1 MLERLLRI
9 FGWRML
15 LITGDPCVL
24 DRWLWLR
31 SHLLAGRRRTFD
43 AGSGNGGFSIYAAR
57 RGNEVIGASF
67 SVEEQQI
74 ARQRAELLGV
84 SGVDFRVIDL
94 REIEAQRAALGS
106 FEQIICLET
115 IEHLSDDQALV
126 DSLAEMLE
134 PGGRLLLS
142 APFAGHRPLFTEELE
157 PSPVEDGSHVRYGY
171 SCERLA
177 EIASRAGLE
186 VAEETFIS
194 GLIAQKL
201 TNLMRRLSAR
211 AGVTVGWLAV
221 LPLRPLVVL
230 DRPLSGLLRYPYLSV
245 AVCAV
250 RPARAGTEAEPER
263 A

>member
-1 MLERLLRI
+1 MLDRLLRI

-67 SVEEQQI
+67 SVEEQRS
-74 ARQRAELLGV
+74 ARRRAELLAVG
-84 SGVDFRVIDL
+84 GVDFRVIDL

-106 FEQIICLET
+106 FEQVICLET
-115 IEHLSDDQALV
+115 IEHLSDDQGLV
-126 DSLAEMLE
+126 GSLAQMLE
-134 PGGRLLLS
+134 PGGRLLISTPYL
-142 APFAGHRPLFTEELE
+142 GHRPLFTEELE

-171 SCERLA
+171 SRERLA

-186 VAEETFIS
+186 VTEEAFIS
-194 GLIAQKL
+194 GFIAQKL
-201 TNLMRRLSAR
+201 TDLMRRLSAR

-230 DRPLSGLLRYPYLSV
+230 DRPLSALLRYPSLSV
-245 AVCAV
+245 ALCAV
-250 RPARAGTEAEPER
+250 KPPGGGGGAEARR